1 MLGEGIQIQSSCPEA
16 APGSQGGG
24 RGVLEGPKPR
34 DTQEAA
40 LCDGLGTGS
49 SESFFPTNG
58 RPDVK
63 WQHLLRAN
71 PWPAK

>member
-1 MLGEGIQIQSSCPEA
+1 M
-16 APGSQGGG
+16 
-24 RGVLEGPKPR
+24 LEGPKAR

-40 LCDGLGTGS
+40 LCDGLGTGG

-58 RPDVK
+58 HPDFK

-71 PWPAK
+71 RWLAK